1 MDSQMLTLILH
12 QKLSN
17 KNSQKRKTY
26 NKSKRSSLSAVVKG
40 VSARVQLQS
49 MLQLHLKIKDS
60 KLVFLMLIFMDHHFL
75 P

>member
-12 QKLSN
+12 QKQKN

-26 NKSKRSSLSAVVKG
+26 NKSKRSSLSAVVKV
-40 VSARVQLQS
+40 VSAKAQLRS
-49 MLQLHLKIKDS
+49 MSQQHLKIKDS
-60 KLVFLMLIFMDHHFL
+60 KLVFLMLIFTDHHFL